1 MTDNKTSKLLVSWA
15 ETSER
20 IMRQIDKGKEL
31 LETQISSKEELSD
44 LKHGTDKWIDYN
56 KTLCDVLFD
65 KSPLSTAHGHVYGLR
80 IYKVDILC
88 NETRDHKKHIA
99 DWIKDLE
106 SVDER
111 LEIYKELPNNT
122 QQPMNNDPVN
132 NENKKIFIGHGGS
145 PMWRELK
152 DFIEDT
158 LGLDCVEF
166 NSVSPAGKS
175 TVDRLK
181 EMLAESCMAFLI
193 MTGEDEQPDGKLRA
207 RSNVIHEVGLFQ
219 GKLGFERAIIL
230 LEEGCEDFSN
240 IHGITHIPFPKESI
254 EVTYGSI
261 LKVLKRESIT

>member
-1 MTDNKTSKLLVSWA
+1 MNDNKVPKLRVSRAEATEQILERINRGKKLLSA
-15 ETSER
+15 
-20 IMRQIDKGKEL
+20 
-31 LETQISSKEELSD
+31 QISSEEEFD
-44 LKHGTDKWIDYN
+44 KLKSETWKWIDYS
-56 KTLCDVLFD
+56 KTLFKIFFD
-65 KSPLSTAHGHVYGLR
+65 QSPLPEWHGEPTPYITSQGLYEEITGHR
-80 IYKVDILC
+80 EDIS
-88 NETRDHKKHIA
+88 R
-99 DWIKDLE
+99 WINDLE
-106 SVDER
+106 S
-111 LEIYKELPNNT
+111 IYDQLGLYEELPNNT
-122 QQPMNNDPVN
+122 QQPMNNDAVN

-145 PMWRELK
+145 HVWRELK

-219 GKLGFERAIIL
+219 GKLGFERAVIL

-240 IHGITHIPFPKESI
+240 IHGVTHIPFPKGSI